1 MVPGAAARVGG
12 AEERSAPGR
21 ARQRASSTDSWPLS
35 ERSERSE
42 RSEFGHG
49 PGVRAP
55 QGSRRAAPTAD
66 VARRRAGRHA
76 DAKQQAR
83 KQADARSARRPSH
96 EARSARRTPS
106 MNAVA
111 FLTRTRGQR
120 KLHWTDWLS
129 YAYLAVGLFLMFGPV
144 LWLVMSSF
152 KTESALSEFP
162 PSLLP
167 YGQKSVAVP
176 GEDGLKPVYR
186 VKLPDGAEAAPD
198 AAKAIG
204 ERVIAAVKADYPDA
218 RVDGNDT
225 VSGKVAGEFRNQAIL
240 ALLAAMA
247 AVSVYIWVR
256 FEWQFGVGA
265 MFALVHDVSITL
277 GLFALTQWEFSLQI
291 VAAIL
296 AIIGYSLNDTIV
308 VYDRIRENLK
318 KFRKMEMG
326 ALLDL
331 SVNETLARTVMT
343 SLTLFIALIPL
354 LIFGPPSLFGM
365 VAAITVG
372 LFVGTYS
379 SIYMAGPLLIW
390 MGVTTSSFVPTET
403 ALDKQE
409 RLAKGQG

>member
-1 MVPGAAARVGG
+1 MKLLKLVPDNTNIQFLKLRIPFFVLSIVLIVGSWIAVAVNGLAFGVDFAGGQEVRMTFTQQTAAPIPSLREKIATLGYGEPVV
-12 AEERSAPGR
+12 
-21 ARQRASSTDSWPLS
+21 Q
-35 ERSERSE
+35 
-42 RSEFGHG
+42 EFG
-49 PGVRAP
+49 AP
-55 QGSRRAAPTAD
+55 NQVSI
-66 VARRRAGRHA
+66 
-76 DAKQQAR
+76 
-83 KQADARSARRPSH
+83 
-96 EARSARRTPS
+96 
-106 MNAVA
+106 
-111 FLTRTRGQR
+111 
-120 KLHWTDWLS
+120 
-129 YAYLAVGLFLMFGPV
+129 
-144 LWLVMSSF
+144 
-152 KTESALSEFP
+152 
-162 PSLLP
+162 
-167 YGQKSVAVP
+167 
-176 GEDGLKPVYR
+176 R
-186 VKLPDGAEAAPD
+186 VKLPDGVEESPD
-198 AAKAIG
+198 AAKKIG
-204 ERVIAAVKADYPDA
+204 EQVIGAVKADYADA

-265 MFALVHDVSITL
+265 MFALVHDVSITV

-343 SLTLFIALIPL
+343 SLTLFVALIPL
-354 LIFGPPSLFGM
+354 LFFGPPSLFGM

-390 MGVTTSSFVPTET
+390 MGVTTSSFVPAAET
-403 ALDKQE
+403 ALEKQE
-409 RLAKGQG
+409 KLAKGQG